1 MAVYFQEDYIAELQE
16 KLKQLRSRISNE
28 RELQAL
34 ANEKEDYNL
43 IRRLQGELGV
53 SIYIY
58 ISNERELH
66 ALANEKEDYN
76 LIRRLQ
82 GELGVSIYIYI

>member
-1 MAVYFQEDYIAELQE
+1 MLFVTVYLQEDYIAELQE

-34 ANEKEDYNL
+34 ASEKEDYNL

-53 SIYIY
+53 SIY
-58 ISNERELH
+58 
-66 ALANEKEDYN
+66 YN
-76 LIRRLQ
+76 TKNQNTESTDRT
-82 GELGVSIYIYI
+82 GSFK